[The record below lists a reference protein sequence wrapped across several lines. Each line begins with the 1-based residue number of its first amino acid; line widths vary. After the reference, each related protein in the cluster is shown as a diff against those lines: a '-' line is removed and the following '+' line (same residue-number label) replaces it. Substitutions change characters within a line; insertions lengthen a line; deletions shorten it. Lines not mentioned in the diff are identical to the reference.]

1 MIVRN
6 DITAD
11 TYCPLPFSTAAYCRL
26 KKDFRVHASDV
37 QLDRG
42 YTDDGKPY
50 VSVTVPGITEDAVI
64 IIRSERG
71 WQMHRGGDGPLFEF
85 ASETEV
91 ADFFG
96 SEVWCPFAAGT
107 VRSPMPLQCPSRP
120 LQWLDNTISRP
131 LQ

>member
-11 TYCPLPFSTAAYCRL
+11 TYCPHPFSTAVYRRL

-50 VSVTVPGITEDAVI
+50 VSVTVPGITDEAVI
-64 IIRSERG
+64 ITRNERS
-71 WQMHRGGDGPLFEF
+71 WQMHRGGDGPLYEF
-85 ASETEV
+85 ATKREV
-91 ADFFG
+91 AEFLG
-96 SEVWCPFAAGT
+96 SGWSGHAGEA
-107 VRSPMPLQCPSRP
+107 
-120 LQWLDNTISRP
+120 
-131 LQ
+131 